1 MKSKKNTYYLV
12 HTSAMPEVLEKTVQ
26 VNEMLSRGEVKT
38 IYEAV
43 DKVGISRSAYY
54 KYRNHV
60 FPFYEMGK
68 GRIVTISLMMDH
80 VAGCLMAVLKEIAR
94 VRGSIVT
101 INQNI
106 PYLQVA
112 NATISLETKDLIV
125 HVEELIKN
133 LQVIEGVREV
143 KIMGNE

>member
-1 MKSKKNTYYLV
+1 MGTKKNTYYLV

-26 VNEMLSRGEVKT
+26 VNEMLGRGEVKT

-54 KYRNHV
+54 KYRNYV

-68 GRIVTISLMMDH
+68 GRIITIALTMDH
-80 VAGCLMAVLKEIAR
+80 IAGCLMAVLKEIAR
-94 VRGSIVT
+94 VQGSIVT

-106 PYLQVA
+106 PYLQIA
-112 NATISLETKDLIV
+112 NATISLETKDLTV
-125 HVEELIKN
+125 NVEELISY
-133 LQVIEGVREV
+133 LRSIEGVREV

>member
-1 MKSKKNTYYLV
+1 MKSEKNTYYLV

-26 VNEMLSRGEVKT
+26 VNEMLSRGEVRT

-68 GRIVTISLMMDH
+68 GRIVTISLVMDH
-80 VAGCLMAVLKEIAR
+80 VAGCLMAVLREIAR
-94 VRGSIVT
+94 VKGSIVT

-112 NATISLETKDLIV
+112 NATVSIETRDLNV
-125 HVEELIKN
+125 HVEELINN
-133 LQVIEGVREV
+133 LKVIDGVREV